1 MAAAH
6 AATRWQGRGFGL
18 SGGSRCV
25 AKMPAE
31 VCHNGLNYI
40 FFSPLPAAPQATPG
54 KEERSAFS
62 CQVVSPSPLC
72 CTDPSQSKPARR
84 RLSSLAR
91 ENDPK
96 IRQAQQ
102 RLL

>member
-1 MAAAH
+1 M
-6 AATRWQGRGFGL
+6 R
-18 SGGSRCV
+18 
-25 AKMPAE
+25 AE

-54 KEERSAFS
+54 KEERSACLRKRYHPRRFAARQNS
-62 CQVVSPSPLC
+62 ANPSPL
-72 CTDPSQSKPARR
+72 DA
-84 RLSSLAR
+84 AR